1 MKQLPYWYL
10 TNPRPAVYDSES
22 GTVVE
27 MTAKLY
33 KAMQEMV
40 EEHNSFSSEI
50 TEQIE
55 KLKTETDL
63 STETFITCIQNI
75 VENHIKSVETKL
87 HKQDLT
93 IKEYGEFIHET
104 AIRYVKDEV
113 KDVIEEMEQN
123 GELSE
128 IINLFMSSISDT
140 IEQHTNDIV
149 KVNSDILALESSK
162 PTYDYDWETESL
174 TFQNIEPLSN

>member
-1 MKQLPYWYL
+1 MRQLPYWYL
-10 TNPRPAVYDSES
+10 TNPRPATYDSES

-40 EEHNSFSSEI
+40 EEHNNFSSTI
-50 TEQIE
+50 TEQLE

-63 STETFITCIQNI
+63 STETFRTCIQNI

-87 HKQDLT
+87 HKQDLL

-104 AIRYVKDEV
+104 AQRYVADEV
-113 KDVIEEMEQN
+113 KDVVEKMKQT
-123 GELSE
+123 GELDE
-128 IINLFMSSISDT
+128 ILNLFMESINDT
-140 IEQHTNDIV
+140 VTEHTNEIV
-149 KVNSDILALESSK
+149 KLTNNIVTLENTK
-162 PTYDYDWETESL
+162 PTYDYDWETEAL
-174 TFQNIEPLSN
+174 TFQNISQK